1 MGEANYHVMRTLK
14 QHYGEAHVETNQ
26 SVLYKSVQTYHH
38 HMSEPSWKQIIKLF
52 QLTAAPTDTFI
63 EIL

>member
-14 QHYGEAHVETNQ
+14 QHYGEAHVEINGG
-26 SVLYKSVQTYHH
+26 VPYKSVPTCHD
-38 HMSEPSWKQIIKLF
+38 MSEPFRKQIIQLYP
-52 QLTAAPTDTFI
+52 LTAAPTNTLI